1 MYEPRFF
8 TRRSLAL
15 SDAIEVVGKD
25 APFGIKTRKTSA
37 RNPTP
42 CRRMVKAESN
52 RNFCKRKCFLMN
64 LSVKG
69 KQIDVG
75 DALRTHVKTHLEEVV
90 EKYFSTTTEA
100 TVTFSRDAHL
110 FRADILVHGGRGVLL
125 QSTAS
130 TDQPYPAFDEA
141 LARLSSRLRR
151 HKTKITQHHH
161 DTNVEKTGSLMANA
175 FVLHGDNQESEEEVG
190 DNPTVVAEMTTP
202 VETLTVGEAVM
213 RLDLGDLPALLFR
226 NRGHG
231 GLNMIYRRPDGNIGW
246 VDPTQSA
253 SAPKA

>member
-1 MYEPRFF
+1 ML
-8 TRRSLAL
+8 LA
-15 SDAIEVVGKD
+15 D
-25 APFGIKTRKTSA
+25 APGAEAMRFLGIDKVDRGPA
-37 RNPTP
+37 RLWSSRPPVT
-42 CRRMVKAESN
+42 
-52 RNFCKRKCFLMN
+52 FLKMSSVMK

-90 EKYFSTTTEA
+90 GRYYGDSLEA

-110 FRADILVHGGRGVLL
+110 FRADILMHGGRGVML

-130 TDQPYPAFDEA
+130 SDQPYPAFDSA
-141 LARLSSRLRR
+141 LARLSGRLRR
-151 HKTKITQHHH
+151 HKTKIKQHHH
-161 DTNVEKTGSLMANA
+161 DTTLEQVNALVANS
-175 FVLHGDNQESEEEVG
+175 FVLNGDVENSEEEVG

-213 RLDLGDLPALLFR
+213 RLDLGDLTALLFR

-246 VDPTQSA
+246 VDPAESA
-253 SAPKA
+253 AARKA

>member
-1 MYEPRFF
+1 M
-8 TRRSLAL
+8 
-15 SDAIEVVGKD
+15 K
-25 APFGIKTRKTSA
+25 
-37 RNPTP
+37 
-42 CRRMVKAESN
+42 
-52 RNFCKRKCFLMN
+52 

-75 DALRTHVKTHLEEVV
+75 DALRTHVTTHLDEAIG
-90 EKYFSTTTEA
+90 KYVGETSEA

-130 TDQPYPAFDEA
+130 SDQPYPAFDSA
-141 LARLSSRLRR
+141 LLRLSSRMRR
-151 HKTKITQHHH
+151 HKTKIKQHHH
-161 DTNVEKTGSLMANA
+161 DASVDMKDHVMASA
-175 FVLHGDNQESEEEVG
+175 FVLHGDNQETDEEVG
-190 DNPTVVAEMTTP
+190 DNPAVIAEMTTP

-213 RLDLGDLPALLFR
+213 RLDLGDLPALMFR

-246 VDPTQSA
+246 VDPA
-253 SAPKA
+253 EIRKA